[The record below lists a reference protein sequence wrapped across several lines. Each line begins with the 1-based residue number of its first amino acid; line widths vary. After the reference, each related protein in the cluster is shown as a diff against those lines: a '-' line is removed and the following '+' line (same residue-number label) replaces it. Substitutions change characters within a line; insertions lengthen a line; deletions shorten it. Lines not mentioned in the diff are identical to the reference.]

1 MIPVRRKKQRFKT
14 TTVSLKQSQIITEL
28 EKKYFGEDNNFID
41 YFMEVG
47 IDPDTFKDSSLY
59 EVESADEL
67 SKKLTPKIITKFPNF
82 DKRNIVVETGMIQQI
97 FPQGFKAIES
107 ETKPKSQFYCV
118 VLDNQLYSAI
128 YTNKY
133 LACLIVY
140 ENISCYKTL
149 FNKHKYVNEKGE
161 CLVRNNSYSGR
172 KTMGDLSEGQNFY
185 IPKCL
190 SIVSVHP
197 CVIQFEKI
205 LREIYCMTMS
215 NEFPCLFLE
224 NIIEKLI
231 IETPKIPKGYKN
243 VILKF
248 PHSEIDLIQNKMNEY
263 PAINNNISKIF
274 TDLSLNNILEIYKYL
289 LYETKMVFFSVDLY
303 TLTNAILCFVFL
315 LSPFKYQFQIVS
327 VLPSNLYKFM
337 ETISPFIFGINEKYN
352 QNFLNMNDIIVED
365 TICFVDIDNDNYYI
379 VAPGGRINPRDYP
392 EIPKNLKDKLEIRIN
407 KYHQELKKSLSN
419 SSKKGEKLERILS
432 KTESLRRTKKF
443 DEDNVC
449 HEFDEEKNKQYQLI
463 FYEFM
468 IDLLKDYPQ
477 YLSKDYSVTKD
488 ISMSTKDMIDL
499 KSYVNIYSNS
509 DKDFYSKIFNTQ
521 MFIEFIYKR
530 MMPKDCNEKVEILFF
545 EEKIN
550 EKIANKKLF
559 SKSKMMAQ
567 NILLPCKDYD
577 YEKDKIIIDLT
588 PENNKITKLLLDYIV
603 SQNPLKNIILDFL
616 DKGYIM
622 HISENK
628 KKVTFD
634 YSIFPS
640 LLSEKIFILNID
652 LYTTPVSLCHKINL
666 INDVIINKSHLKFIQ
681 NIKHLKNS
689 AGQNDLY
696 ICYLIIWSMVL
707 WYTDEKERDF
717 RFLEMLEI
725 LEKLEE
731 HDMKTFELLFKVL
744 ADYSTDENI
753 ILLYR
758 KFIHYRLN
766 PSWEI
771 FSIVSKIIKKKQNAK
786 NKNKLLQEGITVNE
800 IRAKFINE
808 NIDINKNNFRERVFR
823 INNRDTIFSNNIL
836 YHAYNRCNECKS
848 ILNLKKLC
856 SDLSLLKT
864 EKDNMGNERIR
875 CRGKIGDKRCTNLI
889 EPKLRFRFGEELYNQ
904 KLYMYSTNKFS
915 TSVFRNINFMSPT
928 EIKRKLLEIT
938 LAKKKTVN
946 LDVEM
951 FRFNYPDIFWNIV
964 FYFELYK
971 IDKSFFLPYD
981 KYKRA
986 NYRNTE
992 IQNHVKCIDKN
1003 KNILPYNINSE
1014 MLIIN
1019 NENEEKNNT
1028 SKDNSKNASKENSG
1042 IMPIVKENLENVI
1055 FNDASGN
1062 KDIKEIDLRNNKNK
1076 LFIFSKNNIRK
1087 KYGKDDICLQKVY
1100 EFAFLTK
1107 IGMINFKNSF
1117 SYEKNIAYNEMP
1129 LIYYEKDNNSSSST
1143 SLNIK
1148 GSSEGTV
1155 AQFLFRDS
1163 VLFPAVKRNSALSNN
1178 ILLPIQKNFNSSG
1191 VSIGASSSNNSC
1203 LSLNKV
1209 SNGEI
1214 ALNSYLMFEESDDSS
1229 YDDDDSLE

>member
-1 MIPVRRKKQRFKT
+1 MLPVRRKKQRFKT

-47 IDPDTFKDSSLY
+47 IEPNTFKDSSLY
-59 EVESADEL
+59 EVESAEEL

-97 FPQGFKAIES
+97 FPKGFKAVES
-107 ETKPKSQFYCV
+107 ETKPKSEFYCV

-128 YTNKY
+128 YTNKF

-149 FNKHKYVNEKGE
+149 YNKHKYVNEKGE

-172 KTMGDLSEGQNFY
+172 KTMGDLSEGNNFY

-215 NEFPCLFLE
+215 NEFSCLFLE

-248 PHSEIDLIQNKMNEY
+248 PHTEIDLTQNKMNEY

-289 LYETKMVFFSVDLY
+289 LYETKMVFFSEDLY
-303 TLTNAILCFVFL
+303 TLTNTILCFVFL

-327 VLPSNLYKFM
+327 VLPSNLYKFL

-352 QNFLNMNDIIVED
+352 QNFLNINDIIVED
-365 TICFVDIDNDNYYI
+365 TICFIDIDNDNYYV
-379 VAPGGRINPRDYP
+379 VAPGGRINPKDYP
-392 EIPKNLKDKLEIRIN
+392 EIPKILKDKLEIRIN

-419 SSKKGEKLERILS
+419 SGKKVEKLDTTLS
-432 KTESLRRTKKF
+432 KTESLRKTRKF
-443 DEDNVC
+443 EEDNMC
-449 HEFDEEKNKQYQLI
+449 HQFDEEKNKQYQLI

-477 YLSKDYSVTKD
+477 FLSKDYSVSKD

-499 KSYVNIYSNS
+499 KGYVNIYSNS

-550 EKIANKKLF
+550 EKIANRKLF

-588 PENNKITKLLLDYIV
+588 PENNKVTKLLLDYIV
-603 SQNPLKNIILDFL
+603 SQNPLKNIIIDFL

-628 KKVTFD
+628 KKITFE

-652 LYTTPVSLCHKINL
+652 LYSTPVSLCQKINL

-800 IRAKFINE
+800 IKAKFIKE

-836 YHAYNRCNECKS
+836 YHAYIRCSACKS

-875 CRGKIGDKRCTNLI
+875 CRGKIADKQCINYI

-981 KYKRA
+981 KYKRV

-992 IQNHVKCIDKN
+992 IQNHIKCIDKN

-1019 NENEEKNNT
+1019 NESEDKNNA
-1028 SKDNSKNASKENSG
+1028 SKDNSKNTSKENSF
-1042 IMPIVKENLENVI
+1042 I
-1055 FNDASGN
+1055 FNDGN
-1062 KDIKEIDLRNNKNK
+1062 GSKEIKVIDLRNNKTK
-1076 LFIFSKNNIRK
+1076 LYVFGKNNIRK

-1100 EFAFLTK
+1100 EFAFLSK
-1107 IGMINFKNSF
+1107 IGMISFKNSYA
-1117 SYEKNIAYNEMP
+1117 YEKNIAYNEMP
-1129 LIYYEKDNNSSSST
+1129 LIYYEKDNNSSSSN
-1143 SLNIK
+1143 SLNK
-1148 GSSEGTV
+1148 GSSEGSL
-1155 AQFLFRDS
+1155 APFLLRDS
-1163 VLFPAVKRNSALSNN
+1163 VLFPLVKRNSALNSN
-1178 ILLPIQKNFNSSG
+1178 ILPIQKSFNSSG
-1191 VSIGASSSNNSC
+1191 VSIGAASSNSC
-1203 LSLNKV
+1203 LSLNKMN
-1209 SNGEI
+1209 NGEI
-1214 ALNSYLMFEESDDSS
+1214 QLNSYLMFEESDDSS